1 MQLTE
6 IDKPEAIE
14 SLLSWVS
21 SISVSL
27 APIYTLEQL
36 ATSTHIAELL
46 LMIEPEFF
54 KPLAELP

>member
-46 LMIEPEFF
+46 LMIEPERY
-54 KPLAELP
+54 L